1 MCVCVSIC
9 VLDRHR
15 SKDGSA
21 YIWDVSRR
29 VPTSCDSRPMK
40 LSGHRGEVTGVRW
53 SPFDVD
59 TVATVADDAH
69 IRFWKPG
76 GELWTRWE
84 DAVAESERAR
94 ARAVRERA
102 LRATTETTA
111 SRPVLRELDA
121 NQVHGQEQRGVKLK
135 AFGGV
140 GTRMR
145 TCIGSEREADAAKR
159 PRTIVDYFGGAKQEL
174 S

>member
-1 MCVCVSIC
+1 MYVYVLVDSI
-9 VLDRHR
+9 DR
-15 SKDGSA
+15 SKDGNA

-29 VPTSCDSRPMK
+29 VPTSCDSQPMK

-53 SPFDVD
+53 SPFDVN
-59 TVATVADDAH
+59 TVATIADDAH

-84 DAVAESERAR
+84 DAVAESEKAR

-102 LRATTETTA
+102 LRATAETPT
-111 SRPVLRELDA
+111 SRPVLREFDA
-121 NQVHGQEQRGVKLK
+121 NVVHEHEQHGMKLK
-135 AFGGV
+135 LFGSVV

-145 TCIGSEREADAAKR
+145 TCIGSEREVDAAKR